1 MLRCP
6 LPTCRRP
13 LGSVIVIYEGRP
25 YCDRGCAEWRGPDR
39 RQTWRHFVEKGGPM
53 IGAEFKDARD
63 RISRWV
69 EDAQSQFPMLLGLL
83 DSFGRL
89 QDRVEAAERDNER
102 LRDVARE
109 HTTLRER
116 AEGAEGEC
124 ERLRGEVS
132 RVSSRPT
139 WSAGSR
145 SGSRSPSG

>member
-1 MLRCP
+1 
-6 LPTCRRP
+6 
-13 LGSVIVIYEGRP
+13 
-25 YCDRGCAEWRGPDR
+25 
-39 RQTWRHFVEKGGPM
+39 M